1 MLMGKNVVRLSVF
14 VTGCLNVVNFEI
26 RILFGLVDREV
37 KILTSDNFLVGGL
50 GELLLIKLIFE
61 VLKDKFL
68 FNDLVDL

>member
-37 KILTSDNFLVGGL
+37 KVLTSDNFLVGGL